1 MNKYMNYSYR
11 LRQIILFIIGI
22 SLVSRY
28 KIDGIKVIYYFLLF
42 SLLVVNDYYRIN
54 KFYNNEKI
62 YYISL
67 TTSIIF
73 GTILVYLT
81 DGNTSA
87 YIFMTIYEVVMFN
100 YGLKAKILTGIQVV
114 LIFILQLTKASY
126 DELFSKAFWIE
137 NSIEL
142 LMSIF
147 IIGAYILS
155 ILFMKLEIREKKKVK
170 DLNKNLEE
178 SYKKLKEYSLEI
190 EELTISKERN
200 RVAGEIHDSLG
211 HSLTALIIHL
221 DFIEKILYSDTDKA
235 KDLIVKTQVL
245 ARNSMNEVRK
255 AVYALKDDLVSTNL
269 IDSINELINN
279 LALNDNI
286 NIKHNIVG
294 DIEKLH
300 SDYKNILYR
309 TIQEGLTNSIKHGK
323 ASEIIIKLCKLE
335 NDITLNITDNGIGC
349 NKVTEGNG
357 IKGIKDRIETLGGQL
372 QYFSNKNG
380 FNINISIPYEE
391 VEYEQNKVNAC

>member
-1 MNKYMNYSYR
+1 MNKYMKYSYR
-11 LRQIILFIIGI
+11 LRQIVLVIIAI
-22 SLVSRY
+22 SIVSKY
-28 KIDGIKVIYYFLLF
+28 KIDGIKVIYYSLLF

-54 KFYNNEKI
+54 KFNKNERI
-62 YYISL
+62 YYFSL
-67 TTSIIF
+67 ITSIIF

-87 YIFMTIYEVVMFN
+87 YIFMTIYEIVMFN
-100 YGLKAKILTGIQVV
+100 YGLSAKILTGIQVV
-114 LIFILQLTKASY
+114 LILTLQLTKASY

-142 LMSIF
+142 LMYIF

-155 ILFMKLEIREKKKVK
+155 ILFMKLEMREKKKVK

-178 SYKKLKEYSLEI
+178 SYKKLKEYSLKI
-190 EELTISKERN
+190 EELTITKERN

-235 KDLIVKTQVL
+235 KDLIVKTQML

-255 AVYALKDDLVSTNL
+255 AIYALKDDLVSINL
-269 IDSINELINN
+269 IDSINELIEN
-279 LALNDNI
+279 LTLNSCVDI
-286 NIKHNIVG
+286 NL
-294 DIEKLH
+294 DIEGDVEKLL

-309 TIQEGLTNSIKHGK
+309 TIQEALTNSIKHGK
-323 ASEIIIKLCKLE
+323 ASEIMIKLYKLE

-349 NKVTEGNG
+349 NKVIEGNG
-357 IKGIKDRIETLGGQL
+357 IKGINDRIKTLGGEFK
-372 QYFSNKNG
+372 YFSNKYG

-391 VEYEQNKVNAC
+391 VEYEKNKINTC